1 MSEKKTK
8 LTQDAEKAI
17 AYMELSEKEMES
29 AREKNAKI
37 REAKDKASSK
47 KMESAREEN
56 AKIREDKDKAL
67 SEKMESLREESA
79 KRIGYKK
86 GGLIRQ
92 GKPKLT
98 KKGWR

>member
-8 LTQDAEKAI
+8 LMQDAEKAI
-17 AYMELSEKEMES
+17 AKHRTL
-29 AREKNAKI
+29 
-37 REAKDKASSK
+37 
-47 KMESAREEN
+47 
-56 AKIREDKDKAL
+56 
-67 SEKMESLREESA
+67 
-79 KRIGYKK
+79 

>member
-8 LTQDAEKAI
+8 LMQDAEKAI
-17 AYMELSEKEMES
+17 ANMELSKKEMES

-56 AKIREDKDKAL
+56 AKIRECNLLKKWNL
-67 SEKMESLREESA
+67 QEKKML
-79 KRIGYKK
+79 K
-86 GGLIRQ
+86 
-92 GKPKLT
+92 
-98 KKGWR
+98 

>member
-1 MSEKKTK
+1 MPEIKTK
-8 LTQDAEKAI
+8 LMQDAERAE
-17 AYMELSEKEMES
+17 AYLKRLDKKMES
-29 AREKNAKI
+29 AREENAKI

-56 AKIREDKDKAL
+56 AKIREAKDKA
-67 SEKMESLREESA
+67 SSKKMESAREENA
-79 KRIGYKK
+79 KRLGYKK

-92 GKPKLT
+92 GKPKLA

>member
-1 MSEKKTK
+1 MSEIKTK
-8 LTQDAEKAI
+8 LMQDAERAE
-17 AYMELSEKEMES
+17 AYLKRLDKKMES
-29 AREKNAKI
+29 AREENAKI

-56 AKIREDKDKAL
+56 AKRL
-67 SEKMESLREESA
+67 
-79 KRIGYKK
+79 GYKK

-92 GKPKLT
+92 GKPKLA